1 MDQVTYSYKTD
12 NDALNLTNDV
22 DYDYIG
28 FSSVHCTHLMT
39 VIVFWQHQGP
49 EREAKNDDED
59 DDDDDASHET
69 MKWRVQLDNDV
80 KCNENF
86 SNASCSVIGQQN
98 TLLRLTVIRS
108 DECVWVEGKDS
119 VLTFRCESPPLTQTT
134 SCFCMINSSFINFK
148 RTSYVLLV
156 CSSYKRASP
165 VFVCWKSKKQTC

>member
-59 DDDDDASHET
+59 DDASHET

-80 KCNENF
+80 KCNENL
-86 SNASCSVIGQQN
+86 SNASCSVICQN

-108 DECVWVEGKDS
+108 DECVWV
-119 VLTFRCESPPLTQTT
+119 VIESKVKT
-134 SCFCMINSSFINFK
+134 
-148 RTSYVLLV
+148 
-156 CSSYKRASP
+156 
-165 VFVCWKSKKQTC
+165 